1 MNFQLQFDNLFA
13 KEKPA
18 NTLAVSIRNKK
29 FQEKYNPSH
38 HRRTNPTLFP
48 AILHSSHT
56 ILHSLF
62 LAKQCSRY
70 VLAFMLDLA
79 YVQPFMSKHLI
90 ESNSST
96 NVKGKQKKEE
106 KVWFDF
112 NQISR
117 IISNNCWRFS
127 FCYFF
132 FSIRSKKVTERNHWK
147 MLTFCLTIDRMP
159 IKVSS
164 LSKHQIKFDNLF
176 DNRVVP

>member
-1 MNFQLQFDNLFA
+1 MQNYFNFQLKFDNLFA
-13 KEKPA
+13 EEKPA
-18 NTLAVSIRNKK
+18 NTLAVSIRNEK

-38 HRRTNPTLFP
+38 HLRTNPTLFP

-96 NVKGKQKKEE
+96 NVKGKQKRK
-106 KVWFDF
+106 KKFDS
-112 NQISR
+112 ISIKFQGSFR
-117 IISNNCWRFS
+117 TIADVSRFATFS
-127 FCYFF
+127 FRFDPKRLQNE
-132 FSIRSKKVTERNHWK
+132 IIEK
-147 MLTFCLTIDRMP
+147 CLRF
-159 IKVSS
+159 V
-164 LSKHQIKFDNLF
+164 
-176 DNRVVP
+176 